1 MGYAFLQAPVV
12 VRQTP
17 LAAPSLPAPRPQP
30 AWRSRCRRSTRWT
43 PSTTAVRM
51 MHERSA
57 SARLTRLSRHCS
69 LVCSGAAV
77 QGAARRVCGAV
88 WRAAGPV
95 RALAGCVAPLCR
107 APRAR
112 QPRITVAAHHP
123 LSSQCSRPA
132 PTRRSGPRAQ
142 GLQHT
147 PICPRSPTSANRR
160 PREPDRRAHRLRGLL
175 RAAHGHRAGAPLPQR
190 LLSPL
195 GLTLLRT

>member
-1 MGYAFLQAPVV
+1 MGYAFLRHADAPKRHKRSAVPARATPTASMAEPV
-12 VRQTP
+12 PTFDSLDPVYDGGARTTHATPTP
-17 LAAPSLPAPRPQP
+17 LL
-30 AWRSRCRRSTRWT
+30 TLT
-43 PSTTAVRM
+43 P
-51 MHERSA
+51 
-57 SARLTRLSRHCS
+57 LLS

-95 RALAGCVAPLCR
+95 RALAGCVAPLCC

-112 QPRITVAAHHP
+112 QPRITVAAHP
-123 LSSQCSRPA
+123 CPPRNTSQPA

-142 GLQHT
+142 GMQHT